1 MHTASLWAKNPV
13 QGIYPGLPWAF
24 SGERVA
30 PPWVLRSLGSLGSLR
45 ALRAL
50 MGSLGTLNL

>member
-1 MHTASLWAKNPV
+1 MPTASLWAKNPV
-13 QGIYPGLPWAF
+13 QGIYPGLSWAF

-45 ALRAL
+45 AL

>member
-1 MHTASLWAKNPV
+1 MPTASLWAKNPV

-30 PPWVLRSLGSLGSLR
+30 PPWVLRSLGSL
-45 ALRAL
+45 RAL